1 MVTTN
6 NVQGDEPQPTALERQ
21 VQTLTVVVERFT
33 KQNQDLE
40 DQEGAS
46 VERRDQEGL
55 DGSNALSRPE
65 RQDMSRPSITDTA
78 PFHIVVEMQ
87 MIKE

>member
-1 MVTTN
+1 M
-6 NVQGDEPQPTALERQ
+6 
-21 VQTLTVVVERFT
+21 ERFT
-33 KQNQDLE
+33 KQNQALE
-40 DQEGAS
+40 DQKGTS